1 MQKSYSEFNLT
12 KKMTANEK
20 LSLES
25 NDMKILRI
33 TSSNLQLVAKS
44 PNNEDGRTFL
54 LSNVSGILD
63 FIVSDHALNIGLYIH
78 SLSDDTEFEFIPFN
92 TLNSE
97 EKKIIFQT
105 YSTLTRNI
113 INKLFTGNIN
123 YEIEN
128 NDNLEI
134 NDFMHFEIV
143 KNNVIEKNK
152 LFGFEELGSILK
164 DNNLILKSKKVE
176 NFTDDILISLH
187 EQIANIGKNYID
199 QLLKKEEDENI
210 SFKDAELQNYQA
222 AIDNLH
228 EIFQKSKAIHTESS
242 LKSNLEIIKKFC
254 EINRINSTNFE
265 FLNSNADLNIEES
278 MSRTGD
284 LVGFRHR
291 RISLSKNW
299 FRKSHGNLLCLS
311 NNGHL
316 VIAEEVKPCKYI
328 LINNTE
334 NLNLN
339 DFQIAYSIFKSFPE
353 KITLYSLLS
362 FALEGRIGDVFF
374 LLLTTI
380 SGTLLGFVPPIVLGV
395 LLSKAVPSS
404 DLYLAWEFV
413 ALLIVV
419 SLGNA
424 LFSLTKSISQMRLET
439 LLNTNVQTAVWDR
452 VMKISPKF
460 FSKYTP
466 GELIDKIGNIS
477 EIRELLTGTATDT
490 LLNGVFGFLHL
501 FLMYSY
507 SPALATPAIFII
519 IFIVLVTVVHRYY
532 LGKYQRKL
540 IIEEAKLKGFSGEIV
555 GGIMKV
561 KTSGFQTPLFR
572 KYVNRYINRTE
583 LSHAC
588 ETIKDSNQALN
599 VIFNPLSTVIIYWL
613 LVASLFGP
621 EVKNNIT
628 LGTYFAFNAS
638 FSILLSSVTE
648 LAEEIT
654 ETFGEVEALYNHT
667 KDIFEAPLENNYG
680 EFVTVKKGSI
690 EFKNV
695 SFKYENSSNYAFSNV
710 NFNIEPGSSISLI
723 GPTGSGKSTL
733 AKLLLCFEKPSS
745 GSILISGYDIDKA
758 NVKSL
763 RSGMAAVMQGSTAT
777 AGSIYDFITSGIEVN
792 QELFSQVL
800 KSLNLEE
807 LIINLPMGLHT
818 VISEN
823 GSNFSLAE
831 QSKFLLARA
840 LVTKPK
846 ILIVDEAINKL
857 DKNDIELLFK
867 YLKKNSIT
875 LISISQDINLAKF
888 TDETLVI
895 ENGDTF
901 FGKYKDVSKK
911 SDFLRNLE
919 NIVKY
924 NYE

>member
-1 MQKSYSEFNLT
+1 MQKTFSEFNLIR
-12 KKMTANEK
+12 KMTANEK

-25 NDMKILRI
+25 NEIKVLRI
-33 TSSNLQLVAKS
+33 SSSNLQLIAKY

-54 LSNVSGILD
+54 LTNASGVLD
-63 FIVSDHALNIGLYIH
+63 FIVSDHPLNIGLYIH

-92 TLNSE
+92 NLKSE
-97 EKKIIFQT
+97 EIKLICKT

-113 INKLFTGNIN
+113 LNKLFTGNIN

-128 NDNLEI
+128 KNNLEAK
-134 NDFMHFEIV
+134 DFMQFEIV
-143 KNNVIEKNK
+143 KNNFIDRSN
-152 LFGFEELGSILK
+152 LYGFEDSESILK
-164 DNNLILKSKKVE
+164 DNNLTIKSLKIKKLNDE
-176 NFTDDILISLH
+176 ILIKLQ
-187 EQIANIGKNYID
+187 EQIAILGESYIE
-199 QLLKKEEDENI
+199 QFLKKEDEEKTLYA
-210 SFKDAELQNYQA
+210 SAELQNYQE

-228 EIFQKSKAIHTESS
+228 EIFEKSKSIHHQTS
-242 LKSNLEIIKKFC
+242 LKSNSEIIKKFC
-254 EINRINSTNFE
+254 EVNKINSTNFE
-265 FLNSNADLNIEES
+265 YVNITSDLNIEES
-278 MSRTGD
+278 IARTGD
-284 LVGFRHR
+284 VIGFRHR
-291 RISLSKNW
+291 RISLKKDW
-299 FRKSHGNLLCLS
+299 YKKSHGNLLCLS
-311 NNGHL
+311 NKGHL
-316 VIAEEVKPCKYI
+316 VIAQEVKPCKYS

-334 NLNLN
+334 NLELG
-339 DFQIAYSIFKSFPE
+339 DLQIAYSIFKSFPQ
-353 KITLYSLLS
+353 KINLYSLLS
-362 FALEGRIGDVFF
+362 FALEGRMGDVLF

-404 DLYLAWEFV
+404 DIFLAWEFV
-413 ALLIVV
+413 GLLIVV

-452 VMKISPKF
+452 VMKINPKF
-460 FSKYTP
+460 FTKYTP
-466 GELIDKIGNIS
+466 GELIDKIDNIS

-501 FLMYSY
+501 ILMYSY
-507 SPALATPAIFII
+507 SPSLATPAIFII
-519 IFIVLVTVVHRYY
+519 IFIVLVTVGHRYY
-532 LGKYQRKL
+532 LGKYQRQL
-540 IIEEAKLKGFSGEIV
+540 IVEEAKLKGFSGEIV

-561 KTSGFQTPLFR
+561 KTSGFQTSLFR
-572 KYVNRYINRTE
+572 KYVNKYSNRTE

-599 VIFNPLSTVIIYWL
+599 VIFNPISTVIIYWV
-613 LVASLFGP
+613 LVAALFGP
-621 EVKNNIT
+621 ELKNTIN

-654 ETFGEVEALYNHT
+654 ETFGEVEALYDHT
-667 KDIFEAPLENNYG
+667 KDIFEAPVENSEG
-680 EFVTVKKGSI
+680 EFVNVQNGSI

-695 SFKYENSSNYAFSNV
+695 SFKYENSSNFAFSDV
-710 NFNIEPGSSISLI
+710 NFDLKSGSTLSLI

-777 AGSIYDFITSGIEVN
+777 AGSIYDFISSGIQVN
-792 QELFSQVL
+792 QELFNKVL
-800 KSLNLEE
+800 KSLNLEK
-807 LIINLPMGLHT
+807 LIVSLPMGLHT
-818 VISEN
+818 IISEN

-831 QSKFLLARA
+831 QAKFLLARA

-857 DKNDIELLFK
+857 DKNDSELLFQ

-875 LISISQDINLAKF
+875 LISISQDINLAKL
-888 TDETLVI
+888 TDSTLVI
-895 ENGDTF
+895 DKGKAY
-901 FGKYKDVSKK
+901 FGKFDEVIKQSEFVS
-911 SDFLRNLE
+911 NLQ
-919 NIVKY
+919 NIIKFKL
-924 NYE
+924 